1 MNNPT
6 YIGLDIGKFT
16 ISCSAPGK
24 RVRDFKNDRP
34 GIRNMLQWCSLIAPA
49 NKLFF
54 VMEATGGYCIFTAS
68 TLLDLADTRV
78 AIVPPICI
86 ASFIKAGIKRT
97 KTDRADA
104 DAIRRFAEVHQPSP
118 WFPRLKQQQRLR
130 DLLLVF
136 DAAKQTSIRLKCLK
150 EKLETALEPDPFT
163 TASLERQLDNALAEQ
178 RLVAAEMDAV
188 VSADEVMAADSANM
202 LSIAGVGEG
211 VRNVLLALIGEQ
223 LHALSQRKLLAFCGL
238 SPQENQSGKFK
249 GRTRMNKAGDPR
261 IRKILYM
268 AALSAVSK
276 GGILHDYFQR
286 LKQKGKPGKS
296 ALVHVMRKL
305 LYLIQALVKSGKPF
319 DKETYMKAA

>member
-1 MNNPT
+1 MDNPT
-6 YIGLDIGKFT
+6 YIGLDIGKYAV
-16 ISCSAPGK
+16 SCAVPGR
-24 RVRDFKNDRP
+24 RVRDFNNDRP
-34 GIRNMLQWCSLIAPA
+34 GIRCLLQWCGLTSPPA
-49 NKLFF
+49 KLFF
-54 VMEATGGYCIFTAS
+54 VMEATGGYCLFTAS

-78 AIVPPICI
+78 AIVPPVCI

-104 DAIRRFAEVHQPSP
+104 EAIRRFGEVHHPAP

-136 DAAKQTSIRLKCLK
+136 DAAKRTVVRLKCLK
-150 EKLETALEPDPFT
+150 EKLATALQPDPFT
-163 TASLERQLDNALAEQ
+163 LASLQRQLDSALAEQ

-188 VSADEVMAADSANM
+188 VSADEVLSTDSANM
-202 LSIAGVGEG
+202 LSIPGVGPG

-223 LHALSQRKLLAFCGL
+223 LHALSQRKLLAYCGL

-249 GRTRMNKAGDPR
+249 GRTMLNKAGDPR
-261 IRKILYM
+261 IRQILYM
-268 AALSAVSK
+268 AALRAVSPR
-276 GGILHDYFQR
+276 GILHDYFQR
-286 LKQKGKPGKS
+286 LKRGGKHGKS

-319 DKETYMKAA
+319 DRAMYLNPA